1 MGILDRIK
9 SRRAKKERNPS
20 GETEYVPLSSV
31 MENPQELS
39 ITNMDS
45 PEKDRMQVQ
54 QPAVQ
59 PATQAVTAVQPNA
72 PSWVTAGSYEEAAKT
87 DPNISRAQYAYEVS
101 KHRREQGLPD
111 LSYAEWGNIVKGH
124 DPYETEADRQKREK
138 NMRMAKNINAIGS
151 FINALVNYNRVKRGS
166 VGYTPDKGTDTY
178 NRLERIRLNQEQLA
192 RSNAKDYLGYIAMD
206 RAERAKEQAAAA
218 AAAQAKQNYELKVQE
233 LEWKKENAKTEAERK
248 KAADE
253 LAKMEFEETQ
263 RHNKEM
269 EKTARIRA
277 NKTGTGGSDSSKVVT
292 SAIGDDGSVWTRNS
306 KLSMEEAMILAMGT
320 KEGNDPDFLEKFRAK
335 STTTNDDG
343 STVRV
348 GDINWTE
355 VATSLMAAKK
365 IPSSLLLKM
374 GYSKSKDDAEDK
386 YQPKDRWD
394 SKTVKKEDM
403 ID

>member
-178 NRLERIRLNQEQLA
+178 NRLERMRMNQEQLA
-192 RSNAKDYLGYIAMD
+192 RSNAKDYLGYITMD
-206 RAERAKEQAAAA
+206 RAERAKAQATAA

-253 LAKMEFEETQ
+253 LAKMNFEETQ

-277 NKTGTGGSDSSKVVT
+277 NKTGDGSGTKKYLELKTGNGTRRYTPEEYGNNWIHKAYQDMLKEEEGKNYEVRTLWGNSPTEQQMYEAITKYNDSREKNQYRTGRYGGGSK
-292 SAIGDDGSVWTRNS
+292 AKPVW
-306 KLSMEEAMILAMGT
+306 E
-320 KEGNDPDFLEKFRAK
+320 
-335 STTTNDDG
+335 
-343 STVRV
+343 
-348 GDINWTE
+348 
-355 VATSLMAAKK
+355 
-365 IPSSLLLKM
+365 
-374 GYSKSKDDAEDK
+374 
-386 YQPKDRWD
+386 
-394 SKTVKKEDM
+394 
-403 ID
+403 